1 MDRSKTMK
9 GFDVGRSMD
18 FCPLIR
24 CTRSLTRNTSFPKM
38 YNPLL
43 HFRRKRD
50 DVFYV
55 NLLPSTKLKHSM
67 IVFLQSLTLQKLPC
81 DHIHVTGFDDLTQ
94 VCRVTQDQRIE
105 MSVLDQIGRKDFP
118 NWMQVVKHSL
128 LGMHGYTLRYKL
140 FMLLCIF
147 PYFSQR
153 NAYVLPFFAK
163 LLVDVGTPIPMRK
176 FWRFAR
182 RFQVREC
189 ESSRGSGDHGVFF
202 LGDGTRVSKEWR
214 ISQLGSLERENH
226 GSCHVLRW
234 LWGWWDIVF
243 FVFQS
248 QRHPLW
254 FGQAVSQ
261 DLPNHLHFQRN
272 RSCNFSWR
280 SWIASHAT
288 RSASRFGGDL
298 GSARV
303 VDGCGFICNSC
314 NC

>member
-140 FMLLCIF
+140 LCCCAYFHIF
-147 PYFSQR
+147 PNGMHMFCHFSQSCW
-153 NAYVLPFFAK
+153 LM
-163 LLVDVGTPIPMRK
+163 LVHLFLWENLKI
-176 FWRFAR
+176 
-182 RFQVREC
+182 C
-189 ESSRGSGDHGVFF
+189 ETFPGQGVWIIQRVWGS
-202 LGDGTRVSKEWR
+202 WR
-214 ISQLGSLERENH
+214 I
-226 GSCHVLRW
+226 
-234 LWGWWDIVF
+234 F
-243 FVFQS
+243 
-248 QRHPLW
+248 
-254 FGQAVSQ
+254 
-261 DLPNHLHFQRN
+261 
-272 RSCNFSWR
+272 
-280 SWIASHAT
+280 
-288 RSASRFGGDL
+288 FGGWYPSIKGMKDQ
-298 GSARV
+298 STW
-303 VDGCGFICNSC
+303 
-314 NC
+314 